1 MSFRLAIS
9 YGMIHVQKKGQSNP
23 QFKITPIKFRTYFS
37 VSDDV
42 EINIVL
48 YAQARIA
55 KCSML
60 TKNLW
65 TVVHRWE
72 VVQQLGKS

>member
-1 MSFRLAIS
+1 M
-9 YGMIHVQKKGQSNP
+9 
-23 QFKITPIKFRTYFS
+23 
-37 VSDDV
+37 V
-42 EINIVL
+42 EIDIIF